1 MLQFEHMDHIKFT
14 PPSSE
19 YDPSRKEGFDDLDSI
34 IISSLV
40 ASGLLRNREFTLPSS
55 RPKPYIAGN
64 TSAIYRI
71 NPKLQFIDT
80 NSVYR
85 PSFYEVESKAGTKLI
100 GMDSYGRVE
109 ARPSETVK
117 IATFGLSGCT
127 AAAIVAEYPDG
138 RKSAHVQHFSPLG
151 RGLSEAL
158 FQKEMIESQD
168 AVSRKVVVMTP
179 GQYTQDS
186 EGKWVMT
193 PKDQALVDRL
203 LKDGNLSDGDDVK
216 TYSYDI
222 VKHIESS
229 YGQGTLMVDL
239 GEESVIYTE
248 MCPVKFE

>member
-1 MLQFEHMDHIKFT
+1 M
-14 PPSSE
+14 
-19 YDPSRKEGFDDLDSI
+19 
-34 IISSLV
+34 
-40 ASGLLRNREFTLPSS
+40 
-55 RPKPYIAGN
+55 
-64 TSAIYRI
+64 
-71 NPKLQFIDT
+71 
-80 NSVYR
+80 YR

-151 RGLSEAL
+151 RGLSEAV

-239 GEESVIYTE
+239 GEEPVIYTE

>member
-1 MLQFEHMDHIKFT
+1 M
-14 PPSSE
+14 
-19 YDPSRKEGFDDLDSI
+19 
-34 IISSLV
+34 
-40 ASGLLRNREFTLPSS
+40 
-55 RPKPYIAGN
+55 
-64 TSAIYRI
+64 
-71 NPKLQFIDT
+71 
-80 NSVYR
+80 
-85 PSFYEVESKAGTKLI
+85 
-100 GMDSYGRVE
+100 
-109 ARPSETVK
+109 
-117 IATFGLSGCT
+117 
-127 AAAIVAEYPDG
+127 
-138 RKSAHVQHFSPLG
+138 
-151 RGLSEAL
+151 SEAV

>member
-1 MLQFEHMDHIKFT
+1 M
-14 PPSSE
+14 
-19 YDPSRKEGFDDLDSI
+19 
-34 IISSLV
+34 
-40 ASGLLRNREFTLPSS
+40 
-55 RPKPYIAGN
+55 
-64 TSAIYRI
+64 
-71 NPKLQFIDT
+71 
-80 NSVYR
+80 YR

-151 RGLSEAL
+151 RELSRAV
-158 FQKEMIESQD
+158 FQREIIESQD
-168 AVSRKVVVMTP
+168 VVSRKVVVMTS

-193 PKDQALVDRL
+193 PKNQALVDGL
-203 LKDGNLSDGDDVK
+203 LKDGNLSDGDDAKAYLYNMVEH
-216 TYSYDI
+216 
-222 VKHIESS
+222 VESS
-229 YGQGTLMVDL
+229 YRQGTLMVEL

-248 MCPVKFE
+248 MCPVKV